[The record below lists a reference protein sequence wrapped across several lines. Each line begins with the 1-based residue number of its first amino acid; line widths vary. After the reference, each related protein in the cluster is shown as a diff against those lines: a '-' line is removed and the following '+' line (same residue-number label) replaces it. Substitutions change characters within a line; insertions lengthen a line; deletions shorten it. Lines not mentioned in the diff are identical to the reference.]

1 MHNVLFVLIWP
12 LALVCPFLPRR
23 SVATGLLIFIACQAA
38 VWFSTI
44 SAMSSPAWDDSAGDM
59 LIPVVILLPSA
70 LFGCL
75 LIVRGLYMSASYAID
90 KLAGSS
96 EDAT

>member
-1 MHNVLFVLIWP
+1 
-12 LALVCPFLPRR
+12 
-23 SVATGLLIFIACQAA
+23 
-38 VWFSTI
+38 
-44 SAMSSPAWDDSAGDM
+44 M

>member
-59 LIPVVILLPSA
+59 LIPFVILLPSA
-70 LFGCL
+70 VFAFL
-75 LIVRGLYMSASYAID
+75 LIVRGLFISASYAID
-90 KLAGSS
+90 KLAESS